1 MHTGGAHESF
11 MHHHRADAAKFKA
24 AGPPTLYL
32 MSTGARFVVIGNPV
46 AHSLS
51 PTIHARFAKQ
61 AGVALEYST
70 LLAPLDDF
78 AGAARRFFEGGGRGA
93 NVTLPF
99 KIDALRF
106 AGAAS
111 ERARLAGAANVLSV
125 REGRIEADNTD
136 GAGLVAD
143 LTRNF
148 GLDLRGSRV
157 VILGAG
163 GAARGVIAPLL
174 ELSPAALVIANRAP
188 AKARELASQFQAR
201 GPVHASALDRIEGG
215 PFDLVLN
222 ATSASTHGE
231 VLELPPGMI
240 ARNAWVYDLAYGRAT
255 KPFLDRARA
264 GGARVSDGLGMLV
277 EQAAEAFHVW
287 HGLRPDTAAVLAAL
301 RANA

>member
-1 MHTGGAHESF
+1 MHQ
-11 MHHHRADAAKFKA
+11 HRTFGVGRLLAR
-24 AGPPTLYL
+24 PWTLYL
-32 MSTGARFVVIGNPV
+32 MSASERFVVIGNPV

-61 AGVALEYST
+61 AGVALEYAT

-78 AGAARRFFEGGGRGA
+78 TGAARRFFEAGGRGA

-106 AGAAS
+106 ADTSS
-111 ERARLAGAANVLSV
+111 ERARLAGAANVLTAKQ
-125 REGRIEADNTD
+125 GRIEADNTD

-143 LTRNF
+143 LTRNL
-148 GLDLRGSRV
+148 GLDLRAARI

-174 ELSPAALVIANRAP
+174 ALLPETLVIANRAP
-188 AKARELASQFQAR
+188 TKARELALQFQAL
-201 GPVHASALDRIEGG
+201 GPVRASALDRIEGG

-231 VLELPPGMI
+231 ALGLPPGTI
-240 ARNAWVYDLAYGRAT
+240 AGDTWVYDLAYGRAT
-255 KPFLDRARA
+255 RPFLDRARA

-277 EQAAEAFHVW
+277 EQAAEAFLAW
-287 HGLRPDTAAVLAAL
+287 HGRRPDTGAILAAL